1 MRSKGPQY
9 IAYDFHYLY
18 YPLSI
23 HIFHTDMNISD
34 YIRYDL
40 IIMLE
45 VLVPGNST
53 KVRISYL
60 FPERLASFIC

>member
-1 MRSKGPQY
+1 
-9 IAYDFHYLY
+9 
-18 YPLSI
+18 
-23 HIFHTDMNISD
+23 MNISD

-60 FPERLASFIC
+60 FHERLASFIC